1 MISVVF
7 ASRDREV
14 FVNIE
19 KALMEAPAEIK
30 WTDSGKNALALVS
43 EKAGSK
49 PVDLVVTDEILP
61 DMDGRELVKKVITQ
75 SPFTNCVAISSLSRK
90 KFHDSFEGFGAL
102 MQLPLK
108 PSVEDGKK
116 LLDLIKKVINLTT

>member
-1 MISVVF
+1 MINVVL
-7 ASRDREV
+7 AARDREV
-14 FVNIE
+14 FVTIE
-19 KALMEAPAEIK
+19 KILLEAPVEIE
-30 WTDSGKNALALVS
+30 WTDSGKSALALVS

-49 PVDLVVTDEILP
+49 PVDLVITDEILP
-61 DMDGRELVKKVITQ
+61 DMDGRKLVENVITQ
-75 SPFTNCVAISSLSRK
+75 SPFTNCVAMSSLSHK
-90 KFHDSFEGFGAL
+90 NFHDAFEGLGAL

>member
-1 MISVVF
+1 MISIVL
-7 ASRDREV
+7 AARDREV
-14 FVNIE
+14 FVNVE
-19 KALMEAPAEIK
+19 KTLMEAPVEIE
-30 WTDSGKNALALVS
+30 WTDSGKSALALVS

-49 PVDLVVTDEILP
+49 PVDLVITDEILP
-61 DMDGRELVKKVITQ
+61 DMDGRKLVENVITQ

-90 KFHDSFEGFGAL
+90 DFHNTFEGLGAL